1 MLNAINDDSWTVEK
15 NELIFSY
22 ACSCLSFHPKYMILD
37 FKTCNVDFEYVDF
50 EYVFVISTHTVGW

>member
-1 MLNAINDDSWTVEK
+1 
-15 NELIFSY
+15 
-22 ACSCLSFHPKYMILD
+22 MILD